1 MLNKRV
7 QSAVK
12 FSDCDWSSP
21 VKDIHDHSDTNLFS
35 TQHATNSNKIVYE
48 KKEFNRQQFANSLKY
63 KKYQQNISE
72 LINRES
78 PGRKKSVQSYHK
90 IEKRTIEE
98 YALENPSKWYKS
110 NRHNFYKRES
120 QSNSSSRSK
129 LVPWKT
135 PNAGQNQAYINS
147 YASKTSNTTVKSQHR
162 EASHNPGQKQGKTSM
177 LIDFCSLYI
186 NKDQIC
192 LNGKYKYNKDN
203 GEWVHVWL
211 FLQLRSRTFQRLTT
225 ARTCMLKRQVW
236 VTIGIS

>member
-98 YALENPSKWYKS
+98 YALENPSK
-110 NRHNFYKRES
+110 
-120 QSNSSSRSK
+120 
-129 LVPWKT
+129 
-135 PNAGQNQAYINS
+135 
-147 YASKTSNTTVKSQHR
+147 
-162 EASHNPGQKQGKTSM
+162 
-177 LIDFCSLYI
+177 
-186 NKDQIC
+186 
-192 LNGKYKYNKDN
+192 
-203 GEWVHVWL
+203 
-211 FLQLRSRTFQRLTT
+211 
-225 ARTCMLKRQVW
+225 
-236 VTIGIS
+236 